1 MRMNRVLWFLLI
13 VLMDKSGMKTKKQV
27 SENAHLFYFMPPA
40 VTTSTLPRSYR
51 RLMKR
56 HQSTSV
62 LEIAKT

>member
-13 VLMDKSGMKTKKQV
+13 VLMDKLGVKIKKQV
-27 SENAHLFYFMPPA
+27 SENAYLFYFMLPA
-40 VTTSTLPRSYR
+40 VTTSTLPRNYR
-51 RLMKR
+51 RLMIR

>member
-1 MRMNRVLWFLLI
+1 MRMNRVFWFLLI
-13 VLMDKSGMKTKKQV
+13 VLMDKLGMKIKKQV

-40 VTTSTLPRSYR
+40 VTTSTQPRSCN

-62 LEIAKT
+62 PETAKT